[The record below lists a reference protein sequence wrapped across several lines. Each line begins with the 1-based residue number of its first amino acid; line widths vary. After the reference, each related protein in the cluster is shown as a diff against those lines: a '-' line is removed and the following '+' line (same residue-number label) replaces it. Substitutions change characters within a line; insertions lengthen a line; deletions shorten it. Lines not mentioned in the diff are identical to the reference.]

1 MGATQ
6 SLAPSRGLIAL
17 IGLSIALNYI
27 DRGAVSVAAPLI
39 QSELGLSATGYGVIV
54 SAFYWTY
61 VPCLALAGWM
71 ADRGSVHRLMAAGVA
86 VWALATAAIGLAES
100 VTMLI
105 ILRLIMGLGEGVAFP
120 CGSKIIARTPEAARG
135 RANISLGLGIALG
148 PFIGTLAGGLILARY
163 GWRPMFIVF
172 GLATLLWLIPWAARR
187 AEVDQPGVA
196 QPLHTIAWLR
206 LVQLPQLWAM
216 TVLHICASH
225 GIYFLIAWLPLW
237 LVRVRGFDITDM
249 ALLTGL
255 FYLVQ
260 GVSGWAAAIISD
272 RMITEGGDAS
282 KIRKSLILICMLVA
296 TAAVLALPG
305 TGSTPLLI
313 AWLVVASI
321 GFGPLP
327 NLLFTAGQTL
337 AGPESAGRWVGVQ
350 AGIGNLS
357 GVIGPVMV
365 GMIVDAAGYEP
376 AFWVTAAIM
385 ITGALVFAM
394 GVPRLRPILS

>member
-1 MGATQ
+1 MGATRPI
-6 SLAPSRGLIAL
+6 APSRSLIWL

-39 QSELGLSATGYGVIV
+39 QSELKLSATGYGVIV

-61 VPCLALAGWM
+61 VPCLALAGWL

-86 VWALATAAIGLAES
+86 VWALATAAIGLAGS
-100 VTMLI
+100 VTVLI
-105 ILRLIMGLGEGVAFP
+105 ILRLMMGLGEGVAFP
-120 CGSKIIARTPEAARG
+120 CGSKIIARTPEAGRG

-148 PFIGTLAGGLILARY
+148 PFIGTLAGGFILARY

-172 GLATLLWLIPWAARR
+172 GLATLLWLVPWAGRR
-187 AEVDQPGVA
+187 SEVDQPGAA
-196 QPLHTIAWLR
+196 QPLPTMSWLR

-249 ALLTGL
+249 ALITGL

-260 GVSGWAAAIISD
+260 AVSGWVAAVVSD
-272 RMITEGGDAS
+272 RMITQGRDAS
-282 KIRKSLILICMLVA
+282 TIRKTLLLLCMAIA
-296 TAAVLALPG
+296 TTAVLALPG
-305 TGSTPLLI
+305 TASTPLLI
-313 AWLVVASI
+313 IWLVVASI

-337 AGPESAGRWVGVQ
+337 AGPESAGRWVGLQ
-350 AGIGNLS
+350 AGVGNLS

-365 GMIVDAAGYEP
+365 GMIVDAAGYAP
-376 AFWVTAAIM
+376 AFWATAAIM
-385 ITGALVFAM
+385 VTGAIAFAA
-394 GVPRLRPILS
+394 GVPRLKPIAA